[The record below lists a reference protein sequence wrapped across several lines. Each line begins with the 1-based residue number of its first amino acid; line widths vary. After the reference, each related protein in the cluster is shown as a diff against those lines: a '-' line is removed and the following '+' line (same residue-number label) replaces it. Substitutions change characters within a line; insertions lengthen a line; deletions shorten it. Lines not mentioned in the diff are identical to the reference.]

1 MLSDKVPDESSSGE
15 DLASR
20 TLSKESHVVD
30 CLGLIASRPH
40 LVVHKLFTEGYQSF
54 RHANARVSF

>member
-1 MLSDKVPDESSSGE
+1 MLCDKVPDESSSGE
-15 DLASR
+15 DLASS

-30 CLGLIASRPH
+30 CLGLLASRPL
-40 LVVHKLFTEGYQSF
+40 LVVHKLFTEGDQSF

>member
-20 TLSKESHVVD
+20 TLSKESHIVD
-30 CLGLIASRPH
+30 CLGF
-40 LVVHKLFTEGYQSF
+40 LVSGPLPLVHELFAEGDQSF